1 MNFQAWIGC
10 FNKWTLKKE
19 KVWTKPLKRKQVKH
33 KSVVTGQQILYGNY
47 LFQFIRES
55 FLKQPVGVGK
65 LSPQMVQW
73 FPLLIGRVIESLL
86 DDLTAGCG
94 LPLQNLSCVLSAC
107 VVLKFELHFEHWK
120 LISWFEFVFMVKVK
134 QTSGGGGGGIEV
146 ERRRSATIPA
156 SGIWLSWV
164 CLNLQNLTWV
174 LIPFFLKNLWQK
186 QQAIILTKNKWK
198 NIIIRFNNSHF
209 QLLHFQTQ

>member
-1 MNFQAWIGC
+1 M
-10 FNKWTLKKE
+10 
-19 KVWTKPLKRKQVKH
+19 
-33 KSVVTGQQILYGNY
+33 
-47 LFQFIRES
+47 
-55 FLKQPVGVGK
+55 KQPVGVGK

-94 LPLQNLSCVLSAC
+94 LPLQNRSCVLSAC

-120 LISWFEFVFMVKVK
+120 LISWFYFFFMVKVK

-146 ERRRSATIPA
+146 ERRRSATIPV
-156 SGIWLSWV
+156 SGIWLGWV
-164 CLNLQNLTWV
+164 CLSLQNLTWV

-186 QQAIILTKNKWK
+186 QQAILILKFLFISSLFKLYFWLFFTF
-198 NIIIRFNNSHF
+198 RNST
-209 QLLHFQTQ
+209 LLSEFSLTSFPFVLSKLLFLA